1 MCPVFTRIIENLN
14 TAVLLLDEALRL
26 EYINPAGEMMF
37 AVSGRQAAG
46 QPVQLLLPGKDGL
59 RQAMQQALKNGHP
72 FTAREKHLSLL
83 GDRHI
88 IVDCTVTPLVG
99 EQQERAVLVELLQV
113 DRHVRVTREEQ
124 LMAQYEVTRALVSGL
139 AHEIKNPLGGL
150 RGAAQLLE
158 RELEDT
164 SLKEYTRII
173 IGEADRLRNLV
184 NRMLGPNTPAHK
196 RPLNIHEVLEHVR
209 QLVLAEVPQ
218 GIRILNDYDPSIPE
232 INADADQLIQAM
244 LNIVRNAAQ
253 ALGGRGEIALRTRVL
268 RHITIGHRNHKLV
281 ARIDI
286 TDNGPGVPPDMLP
299 HIFYPMIT
307 GRPEG
312 TGLGL
317 PIAQA
322 LIKQHGGLIECSS
335 RPGETTFTILLPL
348 TG

>member
-1 MCPVFTRIIENLN
+1 
-14 TAVLLLDEALRL
+14 
-26 EYINPAGEMMF
+26 
-37 AVSGRQAAG
+37 
-46 QPVQLLLPGKDGL
+46 VQLLLPGEEPL
-59 RQAMQQALKNGHP
+59 RQTMQQALKNGHP
-72 FTAREKHLSLL
+72 FTAREKQLSLL
-83 GDRHI
+83 GERHI
-88 IVDCTVTPLVG
+88 IVDCTVTPLAV
-99 EQQERAVLVELLQV
+99 EQQEHAVLVELLRV
-113 DRHVRVTREEQ
+113 DRHVRITREEQ
-124 LMAQYEVTRALVSGL
+124 LMAQYEATRALFSGL

-158 RELEDT
+158 RELNDA

-184 NRMLGPNTPAHK
+184 NRMLGPNTPPHK
-196 RPLNIHEVLEHVR
+196 RLLNIHEVLEHVR
-209 QLVLAEVPQ
+209 QLVLAEVPE
-218 GIRILNDYDPSIPE
+218 GIRIVSDYDPSIPE
-232 INADADQLIQAM
+232 FNGDPDQLIQAM
-244 LNIVRNAAQ
+244 LNIVRNAVQ
-253 ALGGRGEIALRTRVL
+253 ALGGRGEISLRTRVL
-268 RHITIGHRNHKLV
+268 RHITIGHRSHKLV

-286 TDNGPGVPPDMLP
+286 MDNGPGIPPDVLP

-307 GRPEG
+307 SRPEG